1 MFGNLFGQDFI
12 GMFVTLVFLI
22 SIDFWVVKNITG
34 RLLAG
39 LRWWNYIDDDGNSH
53 WVFEN
58 RLNAQQNQNIPG
70 SSNDS
75 NSTVPL
81 DPAFAKFSQEND
93 PNNFQSSAGSDS
105 TVFWMGLFIPPIL
118 WFMFLF
124 SSIFSFN
131 VHWVLFIVMALVM
144 SGSNLYGYVR
154 CRFGKNYN
162 YGSVI
167 SQYVGPKMLFNVSF
181 TYALSSFFLYSNF
194 IISYYTIVFISFYYS
209 S

>member
-22 SIDFWVVKNITG
+22 SIDFWIVKNITG
-34 RLLAG
+34 RLLVG
-39 LRWWNYIDDDGNSH
+39 LRWWNYVDDEGKSH
-53 WVFEN
+53 WIFEN
-58 RLNAQQNQNIPG
+58 RTNTQQNQNEQ
-70 SSNDS
+70 N
-75 NSTVPL
+75 NSANV
-81 DPAFAKFSQEND
+81 DPIFAKFSQEND
-93 PNNFQSSAGSDS
+93 PNRLQNLTGSDA

-144 SGSNLYGYVR
+144 SGSNLYGYIR
-154 CRFGKNYN
+154 CRFGNNLN

-167 SQYVGPKMLFNVSF
+167 SQYVTPKILFNVSQF
-181 TYALSSFFLYSNF
+181 LFIFFDFQILTLNF
-194 IISYYTIVFISFYYS
+194 FYC
-209 S
+209 